1 MLQTVMSQFSVEVFV
16 SQYRKTLRG
25 NPAVACFRKVPV
37 AKKFMDKMG
46 GGLSRFS
53 VDSFLS
59 HSVGKL
65 RR

>member
-1 MLQTVMSQFSVEVFV
+1 MSQFSVEVFV

-46 GGLSRFS
+46 GGGGCGVVKIFGR
-53 VDSFLS
+53 
-59 HSVGKL
+59 
-65 RR
+65 